1 MSGDDEEE
9 EEAEV
14 SVERD
19 ADVDVGFITTNTTT
33 AAAIRTEE
41 MTFRYPSVVND
52 IKKWKEIGRL
62 PKVKIPPTTCYDPAE
77 LTKDIMKQE
86 EAQPLDS
93 KDINNNN
100 LKNPKRRNN
109 DVVV

>member
-1 MSGDDEEE
+1 MSGGGGDDDDEE
-9 EEAEV
+9 EV

-19 ADVDVGFITTNTTT
+19 ADVDVGAVTIT